1 MKQAIIF
8 FLCVSQ
14 FSCAMKR
21 DVNYYN
27 ELPEWPFGQNADINT
42 QLIQVAKAGD
52 RVARLVVPLLE
63 KGADPKI
70 PLEIAVAKGRVHI
83 TRQICKWLK
92 KENKLDLLHRH
103 LRDGNSYLHLAT
115 GPDSDIDVMRTLI
128 AYGATVNA
136 VNSDRTTPLHLLLGR
151 IIRKNNEATI
161 RSMTYLLINRGANLQ
176 MRDNRNKTPRN
187 LLFVRRYGGTIRS
200 LIDGIH
206 DKRYQ
211 ACVAALAIWRE
222 RSHSNFLP
230 KLPKEILEELMH
242 FVRHY

>member
-1 MKQAIIF
+1 
-8 FLCVSQ
+8 
-14 FSCAMKR
+14 MKR
-21 DVNYYN
+21 DVKYYN
-27 ELPEWPFGQNADINT
+27 ELPGWPFVENANT
-42 QLIQVAKAGD
+42 NTELIQVSKAGD
-52 RVARLVVPLLE
+52 RVARLVIPLLE

-70 PLEIAVAKGRVHI
+70 PLEIAVRKGRIHI

-103 LRDGNSYLHLAT
+103 LGDGNTYLHLAT

-128 AYGATVNA
+128 AHGATINA
-136 VNSDRTTPLHLLLGR
+136 VNYQQATPLHALLGR
-151 IIRKNNEATI
+151 ILTKHNEKAI

-187 LLFVRRYGGTIRS
+187 LLFPRRQGGSIRA

-206 DKRYQ
+206 DQRHQ
-211 ACVAALAIWRE
+211 ACTTALALWRE
-222 RSHSNFLP
+222 QSRWSFIP

-242 FVRHY
+242 FIRHE